1 MIRFFDEEKERN
13 HHDSANDQ
21 SNSAYRLSKHWTGA
35 VARRGW
41 KRERRRTK
49 KKKKKKT
56 RVSVYSAT
64 GNDQAPSFI
73 YLEYDGTFLVA
84 RRKKTRGFRRF
95 LVVEASHST
104 PTWHLIYNAPLKLF
118 HPGFSTAPVF
128 LFLLAIP
135 KRGKVLS
142 SAWNN
147 FIITPDI
154 QLRLTFIYRRAWWQ
168 VLLLLRLVLYLTCS
182 FSRPQTRAGRS

>member
-1 MIRFFDEEKERN
+1 MIRFLTKKRKGIIMIQPMINQIAPIDYRSIGRGRWQEEDEREKEEE
-13 HHDSANDQ
+13 Q
-21 SNSAYRLSKHWTGA
+21 
-35 VARRGW
+35 
-41 KRERRRTK
+41 RRR
-49 KKKKKKT
+49 
-56 RVSVYSAT
+56 
-64 GNDQAPSFI
+64 
-73 YLEYDGTFLVA
+73 
-84 RRKKTRGFRRF
+84 RRRRGFRYIARQGMIKLRHLSILNMMEHSWAPGARKREAFVAF
-95 LVVEASHST
+95 LL
-104 PTWHLIYNAPLKLF
+104 WKLR
-118 HPGFSTAPVF
+118 TALLHDISFITRRSNYSIQVF
-128 LFLLAIP
+128 LRLPFFSFLLAIP